1 MILHNIYSCASN
13 KLDNI
18 SDIKILNK
26 KYYIIVS
33 NYIHLIS
40 SDDFK
45 CVKCIERFS
54 YYRLF
59 ILEHLNKVIF
69 YCYHSLRI
77 YDFINKDL

>member
-13 KLDNI
+13 KLDYI

-26 KYYIIVS
+26 KYYIIAS

-45 CVKCIERFS
+45 CVKCIERFCA
-54 YYRLF
+54 RKNAV
-59 ILEHLNKVIF
+59 ILSARGGGL
-69 YCYHSLRI
+69 
-77 YDFINKDL
+77 